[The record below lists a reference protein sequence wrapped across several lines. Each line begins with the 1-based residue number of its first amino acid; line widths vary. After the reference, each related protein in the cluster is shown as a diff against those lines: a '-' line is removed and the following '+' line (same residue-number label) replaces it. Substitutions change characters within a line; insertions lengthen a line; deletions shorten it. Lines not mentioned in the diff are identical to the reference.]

1 VEAADAKCQRLATT
15 RPDLPPLPGTY
26 LAWLSTEGAGGVS
39 PATRFR
45 HSAQPYILVNGTP
58 IASNWATLTDGSID
72 APLNVTE
79 TGNVLGDTQNAWTN
93 TQPNGTPGGLF
104 PGGHCQNWTSASGK
118 LITGNLGVSDTTTVA
133 WTAGSSS
140 ACSTDQ
146 FGTTG
151 LRLYCF
157 QQD

>member
-1 VEAADAKCQRLATT
+1 VEAADAKCQRLASAAS
-15 RPDLPPLPGTY
+15 RPGTY
-26 LAWLSTEGAGGVS
+26 QAWLSTEGAGGVS

-45 HSAQPYILVNGTP
+45 HSGQPYILVNGTP

-79 TGNVLGDTQNAWTN
+79 TGTVLGDRQLAWTN
-93 TQPNGTPGGLF
+93 TQPNGTPGGPN
-104 PGGHCQNWTSASGK
+104 PGSHCDNWTNDSTK
-118 LITGNLGVSDTTTVA
+118 LIGNVGVSDTTTSA
-133 WTAGSSS
+133 WTAGSLNP
-140 ACSTDQ
+140 CSTDQ